1 MWSMTLLC
9 LWHEIRFTLHQAKL
23 IALVTVWGTLRCSTS
38 MLVTQL
44 GIAAVVPDAPSL
56 PLLPAFHLN

>member
-9 LWHEIRFTLHQAKL
+9 LWHEIRSTLYQAKL
-23 IALVTVWGTLRCSTS
+23 IVLVTVWGTLRCSTS

-44 GIAAVVPDAPSL
+44 GTVAVVPGAPSL
-56 PLLPAFHLN
+56 PPLPAFHLS